1 MGSQQVEDSHAINHS
16 LGPMKMQKFRECFKN
31 NTPPPPF
38 MFHRATH
45 SHQLLAEVLSYI
57 NLSYCLSSLWY
68 FRLLSTRSL
77 KNSER
82 FCLQYI
88 C

>member
-31 NTPPPPF
+31 NTPPPF

-57 NLSYCLSSLWY
+57 NLVNFGHTQTEQQVTQEWSH
-68 FRLLSTRSL
+68 
-77 KNSER
+77 
-82 FCLQYI
+82 
-88 C
+88 